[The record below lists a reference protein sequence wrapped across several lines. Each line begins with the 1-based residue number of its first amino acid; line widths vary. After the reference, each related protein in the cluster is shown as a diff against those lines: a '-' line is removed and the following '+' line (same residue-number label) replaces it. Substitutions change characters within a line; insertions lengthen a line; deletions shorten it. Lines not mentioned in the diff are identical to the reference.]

1 MARYEWL
8 MIGLRTSLLAA
19 LGVGCDAEVADTP
32 PDGGTPDARPPDAAA
47 PAACTKPTP
56 VLNAAGEAS
65 GWVRCEDGALNRL
78 AAGTCD
84 QPPPGTACTESGVGE
99 CAADSD
105 CGTHP
110 RGRCIRTSTAEL
122 TEQCGCVY
130 PCETDADCAVDQ
142 LCLCDAAEGA
152 RCVHADCR
160 SNQDCDSGECGLSAS
175 EYSGCGIGLSVACR
189 TVEDACHGLDDCIGP
204 CIQGDGSI
212 GEPAGPGWVCQG
224 EGACGRPLIID
235 GALRL
240 AAPEGRCDWSEGL
253 QPLAPSPAEAAALA
267 TFWSNIAALEHA
279 SVASFSK
286 FSLQL
291 MALGA
296 PADLLMATQ
305 RAAADEVV
313 HAQLAYGLASAY
325 AQHPIGPG
333 PLALGDL
340 NIETDPAAIVAALVE
355 EACVGETLGAA
366 DAAAAAADCTDPVVA
381 TVWRRI
387 AEDELRHAQLG
398 WRTLQWMLAKH
409 PETRAVAAA
418 AFTHAHDHWMAR
430 ARAARPGAAMPT
442 VLGAL
447 DRAQVHREALLKV
460 ITPCALQL
468 VA

>member
-8 MIGLRTSLLAA
+8 MMGLRASLLAA
-19 LGVGCDAEVADTP
+19 LGVGCDAETP
-32 PDGGTPDARPPDAAA
+32 PTGPADAGPVDAGPTDAARPPDPCAN
-47 PAACTKPTP
+47 PTP
-56 VLNAAGEAS
+56 VLNTAGKAS
-65 GWVRCEDGALNRL
+65 GWVRCEDGALNRI
-78 AAGTCD
+78 AAGTCE
-84 QPPPGTACTESGVGE
+84 PAPPGPACVDGTSGACRV
-99 CAADSD
+99 DQD
-105 CGTHP
+105 CVAS
-110 RGRCIRTSTAEL
+110 RDGRCVDRNSSFPEG
-122 TEQCGCVY
+122 ECGCVY
-130 PCETDADCAVDQ
+130 GCETDADCAADQ
-142 LCLCDAAEGA
+142 ICLCDVADGA
-152 RCVHADCR
+152 RCVPATCATNADCAT
-160 SNQDCDSGECGLSAS
+160 SECGLSAS
-175 EYSGCGIGLSVACR
+175 EVSGCGFDYATACR
-189 TVEDACHGLDDCIGP
+189 TPADACHSTAACDTGEDCVPGP
-204 CIQGDGSI
+204 QSPWLC
-212 GEPAGPGWVCQG
+212 
-224 EGACGRPLIID
+224 EGRAICGRPLLID

-267 TFWSNIAALEHA
+267 TFWCNIAALEHA

-296 PADLLMATQ
+296 PADLLMGTQ

-325 AQHPIGPG
+325 AQQPIGPG